1 MTHADRM
8 FCQLTHEPLQ
18 EAVLTSFVS
27 TPASGGIVVFSGVVR
42 DHDRGRTVTG
52 IEYSAAPEL
61 AVHKLRQVCEEVLAA
76 EDVERVAVV
85 HRLGALE
92 IGEASVMVAASA
104 AHREAAFAA
113 ARRLIDRIKEVVPI
127 WKRESFGDGTS
138 DWVPGHAV
146 AEDDRS
152 DF

>member
-1 MTHADRM
+1 MTRADRIL
-8 FCQLTHEPLQ
+8 CQLTHEPLE

-27 TPASGGIVVFSGVVR
+27 TPASGGIVLFSGIVR
-42 DHDRGRTVTG
+42 NHDRGRTVTR

-61 AVHKLRQVCEEVLAA
+61 AVRKLRQVCEEVLAA
-76 EDVERVAVV
+76 EDVERVAAV

-104 AHREAAFAA
+104 AHRDAAFAG
-113 ARRLIDRIKEVVPI
+113 ARRLIDRIKEIVPI
-127 WKRESFGDGTS
+127 WKRESFEDGTS

-146 AEDDRS
+146 AEEDRS